1 MDQASLQKIA
11 RLRTLAARQGKSFD
25 VVRFATDRDFALR
38 TLSSVM
44 DTTDE
49 ELLMAGLEL
58 MNSLKMIPD
67 EKAPPPA
74 SPLSDKTDKNDSSNP
89 VTGRYIGRLR

>member
-11 RLRTLAARQGKSFD
+11 RLRTLAARQGKNFD
-25 VVRFATDRDFALR
+25 VVRFATDREFALQ
-38 TLSSVM
+38 TLTAVM

-58 MNSLKMIPD
+58 MNSLRMIP
-67 EKAPPPA
+67 EPQPAAPPAAAKPA
-74 SPLSDKTDKNDSSNP
+74 GAPSEPSG
-89 VTGRYIGRLR
+89 GRYVGRLR